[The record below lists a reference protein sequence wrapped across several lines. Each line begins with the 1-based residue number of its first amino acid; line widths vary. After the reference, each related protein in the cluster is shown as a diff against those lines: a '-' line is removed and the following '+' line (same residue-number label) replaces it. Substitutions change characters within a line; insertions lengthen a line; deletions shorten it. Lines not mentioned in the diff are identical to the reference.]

1 MKLTYGGKEDLVP
14 KAYLATCISYEDK
27 FSKAGN
33 SMVEL
38 TFLVDGV
45 RVKDYFSD
53 KTPKFK
59 VNQLAASLGLDT
71 ETEDPQTLE
80 MDALFMLQKVVEV
93 QIVNEEYNGKL
104 RPKIESYLPIGTLP
118 PF

>member
-1 MKLTYGGKEDLVP
+1 MKLQYGGKEELTP
-14 KAYLATCISYEDK
+14 KAYLATCIGFEDK
-27 FSKAGN
+27 LSKAGN

-38 TFLVDGV
+38 TFSIDGV
-45 RVKDYFSD
+45 RVKDYFSE

-59 VNQLAASLGLDT
+59 VNQLAASLGLET
-71 ETEDPQTLE
+71 ETDTPQDLE
-80 MDALFMLQKVVEV
+80 FDALFMINKVVEV
-93 QIVNEEYNGKL
+93 QIINEEFNGKL